1 MDLYFAP
8 LACSMA
14 SRIAFYEAGAAPRFI
29 EVDTRAKRLAD
40 GGADYLPIN
49 PLGQVPVL
57 RTDDGMLLR
66 ENAVLLPYI
75 AEHFAALR
83 PADAAEALLIRQ
95 WLGFIGTELHKLAFT
110 PLLDPASNDG
120 ARAYARAKAEQRLAY
135 LDAHLDG
142 RDFLL
147 DQFTVADAYLVTVL
161 NWSRAVAIDLAG
173 WPAVK
178 GYFDRV
184 TARPAVARALAEE
197 VALNRQLQARRQAA

>member
-14 SRIAFYEAGAAPRFI
+14 SRIAFYEAGAAPRFL

-40 GGADYLPIN
+40 GTDYLPIN

-75 AEHFAALR
+75 AEQFPALR
-83 PADAAEALLIRQ
+83 PADAAEALQIRQ
-95 WLGFIGTELHKLAFT
+95 WLGFIGTELHKLSFT

-120 ARAYARAKAEQRLAY
+120 ARAYARAKAAQRLAY
-135 LDAHLDG
+135 LDAHLEG
-142 RDFLL
+142 RDFLI
-147 DQFTVADAYLVTVL
+147 DRFTVADAYLVTVL
-161 NWSRAVAIDLAG
+161 NWSRAMAIDLTA

-178 GYFDRV
+178 AYFGRIA
-184 TARPAVARALAEE
+184 ARPAVSRAMAEE
-197 VALNRQLQARRQAA
+197 AALYHQLQARRQAA